1 MSTEDNKR
9 AVRRFQEGVAE
20 FFHSGNLDAFP
31 ELVNPDAIFD
41 MPGMPPTVE
50 GMLQMLP
57 AFRVA
62 FPDLSVTLGELIAE
76 GDKVAYRLTWTGTNT
91 GEFMGIPATGK
102 RVTVTE
108 THVDQIVNGKIAR
121 HDGDTDQ
128 LGMLQQLGVVPA
140 MG

>member
-1 MSTEDNKR
+1 MSAEYNKDL
-9 AVRRFQEGVAE
+9 VRRFQDDMAE
-20 FFHSGNLDAFP
+20 SLRTGNVDPL
-31 ELVNPDAIFD
+31 LSTLHPDCTFG

-50 GMLQMLP
+50 GMRQVLP
-57 AFRVA
+57 AFGEA
-62 FPDLSVTLGELIAE
+62 FSDLRITVSEMIVD
-76 GDKVAYRLTWTGTNT
+76 GDKVAYRLTFSGTHT

-108 THVDQIVNGKIAR
+108 THIDQIADGKIVR
-121 HDGDTDQ
+121 HDGDWDQ